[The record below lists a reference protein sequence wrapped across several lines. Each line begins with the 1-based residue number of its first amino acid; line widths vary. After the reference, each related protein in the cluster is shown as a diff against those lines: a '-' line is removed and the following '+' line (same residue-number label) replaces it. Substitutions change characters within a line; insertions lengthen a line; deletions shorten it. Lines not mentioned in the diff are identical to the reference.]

1 MKLIRLMTLAA
12 ASFIAGTTFAI
23 SDTPVSPAE
32 AEKIKTAL
40 EAFGCTADEME
51 KSDGSVFAFEVDDA
65 KCKDG
70 EYDIK
75 LDKDFKIIIML
86 RD

>member
-1 MKLIRLMTLAA
+1 MKLIRLITLAA
-12 ASFIAGTTFAI
+12 AGFIAGTTIAI
-23 SDTPVSPAE
+23 SDPPVSPAE

-51 KSDGSVFAFEVDDA
+51 KAESSVFAFEVDDA